1 MSQGAGVSIQ
11 VSRPPHPVDATA
23 LQVPLRGRVVVEGRI
38 PVDDDSAPYPAA
50 GGFFWDAVLREKRG
64 PLSPD

>member
-1 MSQGAGVSIQ
+1 MSIQ

-23 LQVPLRGRVVVEGRI
+23 EQVPLRGRVVVEGRI

-64 PLSPD
+64 PLSSD

>member
-1 MSQGAGVSIQ
+1 MSIHSVQLT
-11 VSRPPHPVDATA
+11 RPPHPGDASEP
-23 LQVPLRGRVVVEGRI
+23 QVPLRGRVVVEGRL

-64 PLSPD
+64 PLASD